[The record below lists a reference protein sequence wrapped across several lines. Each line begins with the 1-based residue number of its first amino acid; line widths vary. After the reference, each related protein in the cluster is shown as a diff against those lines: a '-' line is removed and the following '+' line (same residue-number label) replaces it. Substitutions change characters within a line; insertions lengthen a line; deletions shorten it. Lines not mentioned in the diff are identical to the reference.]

1 MLAILGF
8 IGLSMT
14 SAGTVGG
21 SRRALLINSVLE
33 TRTLFQ
39 SLTLFV
45 VAAVL
50 LYTIVP
56 INYRGGLESTKI

>member
-1 MLAILGF
+1 MLAVLGF

-21 SRRALLINSVLE
+21 SRRALLINFVLE

-50 LYTIVP
+50 LYIIVP
-56 INYRGGLESTKI
+56 INYRGDLESIKI